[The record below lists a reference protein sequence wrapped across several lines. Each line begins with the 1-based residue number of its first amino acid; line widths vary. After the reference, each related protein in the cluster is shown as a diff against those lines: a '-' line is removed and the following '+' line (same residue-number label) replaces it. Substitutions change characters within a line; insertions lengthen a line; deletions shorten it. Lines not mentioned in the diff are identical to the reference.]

1 MEETKYI
8 MVGWPEIQDF
18 MDYTEYE
25 EDCFM
30 CYPIKDANITISYWA
45 VPEELYNRHYG
56 RNKY

>member
-1 MEETKYI
+1 